1 MEDLTTRVNNLEE
14 RLDQQIATLCEEL
27 TRRFGEL
34 VVLVRNNQGGV
45 SRNRR
50 QHRAQYVEKKD
61 DVEEHD
67 LYAQLRRGHANGGD
81 MFKIKDEIPTF
92 NGNVNIEGF
101 LDWIYEVETF
111 FEIMNI
117 PPERRVPFVAYKLK
131 GGARAWWNCHQEEL
145 HFRGENHVRY
155 WPQIKALLKARFLP
169 TDYEQILYLQFH
181 NCDQEKGKFK
191 WDEKYE
197 ISFMDIK
204 EKPSQAPA
212 LVLPDFNKIF
222 ELECDASGVGIRLLT
237 YQGCDE
243 TFNKRNKIE
252 IKARASDKGDSLHT
266 GGPDNQLAALSKLAG
281 QGLLYESS
289 IEDVE
294 NEDED
299 AKEEDK
305 DSTSF
310 NVFYGLELEISGYA
324 SLGKNSSEVWSW
336 AIWKRI
342 G

>member
-145 HFRGENHVRY
+145 HFRGENH
-155 WPQIKALLKARFLP
+155 
-169 TDYEQILYLQFH
+169 
-181 NCDQEKGKFK
+181 
-191 WDEKYE
+191 
-197 ISFMDIK
+197 
-204 EKPSQAPA
+204 
-212 LVLPDFNKIF
+212 
-222 ELECDASGVGIRLLT
+222 
-237 YQGCDE
+237 GCDE

-266 GGPDNQLAALSKLAG
+266 GGPDNQLAALSKLV
-281 QGLLYESS
+281 Q
-289 IEDVE
+289 
-294 NEDED
+294 
-299 AKEEDK
+299 
-305 DSTSF
+305 
-310 NVFYGLELEISGYA
+310 
-324 SLGKNSSEVWSW
+324 
-336 AIWKRI
+336 
-342 G
+342 